1 VKKTNNAFVI
11 PFAGLK
17 IGTHTFEFELDKAF
31 FDNIG
36 VSLIDDGEVKASLVF
51 EKKETMMIADFSV
64 IGHVHTTCDRCNDPI
79 VLPVEG
85 EFRIIYKFGPD
96 SSDDEN
102 LIVLE
107 DDAYEIAIDL
117 PFYELMVISLPSRI
131 LHEQG
136 KCNPEMMALYDSMII
151 NANEPDFQ
159 DDEDWDDDEWDEED
173 EDWDEKEDKTDD
185 DEDEE
190 SAFDSDD
197 DNDKPIDPRWSIL
210 KDLK

>member
-1 VKKTNNAFVI
+1 MKKPNSAFVI

-17 IGTHTFEFELDKAF
+17 IGTHTFEFDLDKTF

-36 VSLIDDGEVKASLVF
+36 VSLIDDGEVKASLIF

-64 IGHVHTTCDRCNDPI
+64 TGHVNTACDRCNDPI

-85 EFRIIYKFGPD
+85 EFRIVYKSGPD
-96 SSDDEN
+96 LSDDDN

-117 PFYELMVISLPSRI
+117 PFYELMVVSLPTRI

-136 KCNPEMMALYDSMII
+136 KCNTEMMALYESMIV
-151 NANEPDFQ
+151 NASEPDFQ
-159 DDEDWDDDEWDEED
+159 DDEDWDDEDWDDEDWEENNDETDED
-173 EDWDEKEDKTDD
+173 EDEQLST
-185 DEDEE
+185 
-190 SAFDSDD
+190 DSDN
-197 DNDKPIDPRWSIL
+197 NDKPIDPRWSIL

>member
-1 VKKTNNAFVI
+1 VKKPNSAFVI

-17 IGTHTFEFELDKAF
+17 IGTHHFEFDLDKAF

-36 VSLIDDGEVKASLVF
+36 VSLIDDGEVKASLIF

-64 IGHVHTTCDRCNDPI
+64 TGHVNTTCDRCNDPI

-96 SSDDEN
+96 LSDDDN

-117 PFYELMVISLPSRI
+117 PLYELMVISLPSRI

-136 KCNPEMMALYDSMII
+136 KCNPEMMALYDSMIV
-151 NANEPDFQ
+151 NASEPDFQ
-159 DDEDWDDDEWDEED
+159 DDEDWDDEDWDD
-173 EDWDEKEDKTDD
+173 EDWDEEDN
-185 DEDEE
+185 DEDNDTDENE
-190 SAFDSDD
+190 SLDESPE
-197 DNDKPIDPRWSIL
+197 DNDKPIDPRWSVL
-210 KDLK
+210 KNLK

>member
-1 VKKTNNAFVI
+1 VKKPNSAFVI

-17 IGTHTFEFELDKAF
+17 IGTHTFEFDLDKTF

-36 VSLIDDGEVKASLVF
+36 VSLIDDGEVKASLIF

-64 IGHVHTTCDRCNDPI
+64 TGHVNTACDRCNDPI

-85 EFRIIYKFGPD
+85 EFRIVYKSGPD
-96 SSDDEN
+96 LSDDDN

-117 PFYELMVISLPSRI
+117 PFYELMVVSLPTRI

-136 KCNPEMMALYDSMII
+136 KCNTEMMALYESMIV
-151 NANEPDFQ
+151 NASEPDFQ
-159 DDEDWDDDEWDEED
+159 DDEDWDDEDWDDEDWEENNDETDED
-173 EDWDEKEDKTDD
+173 EDEQLST
-185 DEDEE
+185 
-190 SAFDSDD
+190 DSDN
-197 DNDKPIDPRWSIL
+197 NDKPIDPRWSIL